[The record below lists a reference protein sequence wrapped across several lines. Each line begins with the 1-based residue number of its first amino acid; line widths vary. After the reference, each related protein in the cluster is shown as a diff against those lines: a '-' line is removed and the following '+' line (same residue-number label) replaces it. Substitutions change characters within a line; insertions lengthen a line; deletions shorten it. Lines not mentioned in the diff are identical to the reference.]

1 MRYAEMSRGAS
12 KRSGEITLQ
21 RMRIFWAV
29 GHSETLTKA
38 AKQLGLSQPTLSQ
51 QIASLETAV
60 GTPLFERRSNQMI
73 LTEAGNFLLRKAE
86 TVLRNMQELEDGLAE
101 FSDGKK
107 VTLRVAGLS
116 SMLRLVLPP
125 AIAHIHEKFPGMEFD
140 IHDCAPPDILE
151 MLYGRRANIGLINAG
166 AVASAGTGFVQV
178 PLLEDPYVLAA
189 PPGVEL
195 DGIRH
200 FDELAESTRD
210 ILNRSVRFSFGS
222 AHSQHVQEWYAKLLP
237 DNHPIASTRGYGE
250 ALALVRAG
258 MGVCLTP
265 ALACIM
271 EPASMHDLNLYRVSF
286 PPRKIVALVP
296 TQYQRTQPYASF
308 IEALQ
313 EASARLELPSL
324 RDTPPLLASD
334 EGDRRR

>member
-1 MRYAEMSRGAS
+1 MSYAEVFRKAG
-12 KRSGEITLQ
+12 RRNGEITLQ

-29 GHSETLTKA
+29 AHSETLTKA

-51 QIASLETAV
+51 QIASLEAAV

-73 LTEAGNFLLRKAE
+73 LTEAGHFLLRKAE
-86 TVLRNMQELEDGLAE
+86 SVLRNMQELEDGLAE
-101 FSDGKK
+101 FSDGVR
-107 VTLRVAGLS
+107 VTLRIAGLS

-125 AIAHIHEKFPGMEFD
+125 AIARNHELFPDVEYD

-166 AVASAGTGFVQV
+166 AVASASTGFMQV
-178 PLLEDPYVLAA
+178 PLLEDPYVLAV
-189 PPGVEL
+189 PKRLELEGVVHTNEL
-195 DGIRH
+195 TPEAQ
-200 FDELAESTRD
+200 EL
-210 ILNRSVRFSFGS
+210 LNRSIRFSFGS
-222 AHSQHVQEWYAKLLP
+222 AHSEHVQEWYADLLP
-237 DNHPIASTRGYGE
+237 DNRPIASTRGYGD

-271 EPASMHDLNLYRVSF
+271 DSTLTADLNLYRVSF

-296 TQYQRTQPYASF
+296 TQYRRTQPFASF
-308 IEALQ
+308 LEALQ
-313 EASARLELPSL
+313 EASASLKLPPMME
-324 RDTPPLLASD
+324 TPPLLA
-334 EGDRRR
+334 GG